1 MSEFVQQCRREWSRL
16 GVPDSVAEEMAI
28 ELTAD
33 LRDAEAAGMS
43 TEEYLGASAA
53 DPQAFA
59 ASWAFERGIIP
70 PPSGREPDRRKP
82 LVLVAFTAAAT
93 LTLVVAAVL
102 LITGEPRIGLSTS
115 RNHPNI
121 SPALSG
127 PPPHVTRQV
136 SATNASA
143 PVEWIL
149 LTAASVAL
157 GFAAWLWM
165 TWHRPESTIHHAA
178 P

>member
-1 MSEFVQQCRREWSRL
+1 MSEFVQQCRQEWSRL
-16 GVPDSVAEEMAI
+16 GVPDPIAEEMAI

-59 ASWAFERGIIP
+59 ASWAAERDVIP
-70 PPSGREPDRRKP
+70 APPVQRRNRKP
-82 LVLVAFTAAAT
+82 LVLVAFTAAAA

-102 LITGEPRIGLSTS
+102 LITGEPRISLATTTK
-115 RNHPNI
+115 HPNI
-121 SPALSG
+121 SPTLSG
-127 PPPHVTRQV
+127 PVPTVTRQV
-136 SATNASA
+136 SGANASA
-143 PVEWIL
+143 PIEWIL
-149 LTAASVAL
+149 LAGAAIAL

-165 TWHRPESTIHHAA
+165 TWHRSEPPLHRIAH
-178 P
+178 